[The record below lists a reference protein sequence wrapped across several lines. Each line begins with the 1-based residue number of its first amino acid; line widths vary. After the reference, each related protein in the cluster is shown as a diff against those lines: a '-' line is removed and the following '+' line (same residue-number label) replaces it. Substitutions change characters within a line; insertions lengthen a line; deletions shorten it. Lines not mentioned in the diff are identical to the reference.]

1 MIAVMPMLK
10 RSGLL
15 IRRRMS
21 EPGSERR
28 FCAQSTAA
36 YLRRKQAKAVHSQ
49 EMWPASAAAEAGRSL
64 RQPVAWSGA
73 ERSLPRASWPKAELP
88 CFFTE
93 RRTGWSCRRQERSRS
108 IRGCSGTERGGG
120 RAASAARR
128 RGARGGG
135 PALPVGARTA
145 PSPLS
150 QMQRS
155 GAKGGGLPADD
166 PQAAARATCQL
177 AAAARRSQ
185 ARRRAR
191 SAQDAGVHL
200 RPRLRPANGCSA
212 ARVRGRRAVV
222 EGLGVQPPHSGQAAR
237 G

>member
-1 MIAVMPMLK
+1 MIVVMPMLK

-36 YLRRKQAKAVHSQ
+36 YLRRKQAKAANSQ

-88 CFFTE
+88 CFSTE

-108 IRGCSGTERGGG
+108 IRGCSGTERGVG

-145 PSPLS
+145 PSMS
-150 QMQRS
+150 EA
-155 GAKGGGLPADD
+155 AK
-166 PQAAARATCQL
+166 
-177 AAAARRSQ
+177 RRK
-185 ARRRAR
+185 
-191 SAQDAGVHL
+191 
-200 RPRLRPANGCSA
+200 
-212 ARVRGRRAVV
+212 RGR
-222 EGLGVQPPHSGQAAR
+222 QAGPKKNGPR
-237 G
+237 